1 MGKRRVLFS
10 TETLAVA
17 LSNLGRHKLRSFLTM
32 LGMIF
37 GVGAVIAMLSIGA
50 GAERESLRIIENF
63 GIRNIIVQAKDFKT
77 EELRQIRTE
86 SLGVSLRDIEALE
99 AVLKP
104 KPLITAK
111 RIVKTFQVVS
121 ERGRSDSRVL
131 GVSST
136 YPAIANLK
144 LLQGSFFF
152 PADEIANS
160 QVCVVGITAKQKLFG
175 FGDVV
180 NQQIKVNDQWLTV
193 IGVLADANVEKQE
206 FEGVK
211 IQNPNNDIYLPI
223 TTAVKK
229 FEMDS
234 IENELNEIIVQVSA
248 DADLREQAAT
258 INNLMSAMHRYVD
271 DFAIVVPEKLLEQNQ
286 RTQGIFNIVMGA
298 IASISLLVGGI
309 GIMNIMLAS
318 VLERTS
324 EIGLRRA
331 IGARKLD
338 IRTQFMLEA
347 VGISL
352 LGGII
357 GVGLGYGISRLVAAY
372 SGWSTIITPES
383 IALSFGVSSVVG
395 LVFGIYP
402 AVQASNLDPIECLR
416 YE

>member
-1 MGKRRVLFS
+1 MLTFESIK
-10 TETLAVA
+10 VA

-50 GAERESLRIIENF
+50 GAEQESLRIIENL
-63 GIRNIIVQAKDFKT
+63 GIRNIIIQAKEFKT

-86 SLGVSLRDIEALE
+86 SLGLTLRDAEALE

-104 KPLITAK
+104 KPLISSK
-111 RIVKTFQVVS
+111 RIVKTFQVAS
-121 ERGRSDSRVL
+121 ETNRSDSRVL

-136 YPAIANLK
+136 YPGIMNLK
-144 LLQGSFFF
+144 LVQGSFFL
-152 PADEIANS
+152 PGDEITNN
-160 QVCVVGITAKQKLFG
+160 QVCVLGMTAKQKLFG
-175 FGDVV
+175 FGDVIG
-180 NQQIKVNDQWLTV
+180 QQIKVNDQWLTI
-193 IGVLADANVEKQE
+193 IGVLADALVEKQE

-211 IQNPNNDIYLPI
+211 VQNPNNDIYIPI
-223 TTAVKK
+223 TTAIRK
-229 FEMDS
+229 FDKDS
-234 IENELNEIIVQVSA
+234 VENELNEVIVQVHP
-248 DADLREQAAT
+248 DADLKEQAAT

-318 VLERTS
+318 VLERTN

-331 IGARKLD
+331 IGARKRD
-338 IRTQFMLEA
+338 VRAQFIAEA

-352 LGGII
+352 AGGLV
-357 GVGLGYGISRLVAAY
+357 GVAVGFGISRMVAVF
-372 SGWSTIITPES
+372 SGWSTIIPAAS
-383 IALSFGVSSVVG
+383 IGLSFGVSSVVG
-395 LVFGIYP
+395 LIFGIYP
-402 AVQASNLDPIECLR
+402 AVQAANLDPIECLR